1 MNTINPFIEYLI
13 NIPFRGNECI
23 ISILLAVALGFI
35 SFFVIG
41 TLWGRCWNKK
51 WKLSNHPG
59 TLSIVLLLSL
69 CVVVSGLFYY
79 GSIGCHFY
87 PSVINNEVSKLNN
100 VFTAKVKKIC
110 KDEDEAVRTKTLAN
124 LEKNPAAKY
133 YRIDGEKKI
142 IDLEESD
149 TVNQEES
156 PIPGLVKV
164 LAEEMMNVADQQL
177 ESELSSTIPGLA
189 FLVKDRFNSA
199 QTNGGNNIT
208 ELVTMFSDPNHEL
221 KLPINMSGKLESI
234 HEEILK
240 KFEKAAHEN
249 YKIARIARE
258 DVSGTA
264 LFLFGTFPVILL
276 LFVAY
281 CSYTDIKSKSTY
293 KN

>member
-1 MNTINPFIEYLI
+1 MNTINPFLEYLI
-13 NIPFRGNECI
+13 HIPFRDNEYI

-41 TLWGRCWNKK
+41 TLWGRCWNRK

-79 GSIGCHFY
+79 GSIGCHFS

-124 LEKNPAAKY
+124 LEKNPAAKP

-149 TVNQEES
+149 TVNQDES
-156 PIPGLVKV
+156 PIPGLVNV

-189 FLVKDRFNSA
+189 FLVKNRFNSA

-221 KLPINMSGKLESI
+221 KLPINMSGNMEPI

-258 DVSGTA
+258 DVSSTA

-276 LFVAY
+276 LLVAY
-281 CSYTDIKSKSTY
+281 CAYTDIKSHS
-293 KN
+293 